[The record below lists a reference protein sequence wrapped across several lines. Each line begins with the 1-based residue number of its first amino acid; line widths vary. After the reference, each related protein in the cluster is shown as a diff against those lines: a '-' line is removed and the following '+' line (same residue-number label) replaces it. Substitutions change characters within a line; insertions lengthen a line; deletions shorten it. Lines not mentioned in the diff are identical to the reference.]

1 MQFPKNTL
9 RLADDFGRLQENI
22 NLVHEELI
30 KPNGI
35 YIEDL
40 YQLKGIRTVK
50 ELDQEYDNFI
60 DDMNDEGAKI
70 IDHYHLEFR
79 GGHNSSDALWLTS
92 KEFSDLDVSM
102 DTPKDEFTNA
112 IANYYLES
120 ITKYA
125 KDIKAFDET
134 NLLNILRELLTE
146 FEGQEDGTA
155 LAEAKIESI
164 REDIENTIINL
175 KMLYTAA
182 KNISACYEE
191 LRNLDRR
198 SAGLFMKHLSKVFG
212 PKYVEARETCME
224 VASQR
229 NLRFNAKD
237 DFYEALEADGQ
248 DDLSYKLQLI
258 DSVLADGRLAFS
270 QYLTRQYNIRAD
282 TPCVFERNAS
292 TPYISFDEMKEALD
306 AALAWLSAK
315 PIGEVEH

>member
-40 YQLKGIRTVK
+40 YQLKGIETVK
-50 ELDQEYDNFI
+50 ELEHEYDNFL
-60 DDMNDEGAKI
+60 DDMNDDGGEI
-70 IDHYHLEFR
+70 IRSYHLEFR

-237 DFYEALEADGQ
+237 DFYEALEANGQ

-282 TPCVFERNAS
+282 ATCVFERNAS

-306 AALAWLSAK
+306 AALAWLSAR

>member
-30 KPNGI
+30 KSNGI

-40 YQLKGIRTVK
+40 YQLKGIETVK
-50 ELDQEYDNFI
+50 ELDQEYDNFL
-60 DDMNDEGAKI
+60 DDMNDDGGEI
-70 IDHYHLEFR
+70 IRSYHLEFR

-102 DTPKDEFTNA
+102 DTSKDEFTNA

-120 ITKYA
+120 IAKYA

-182 KNISACYEE
+182 QNISKCYEE

-212 PKYVEARETCME
+212 AKYVEVRETCME

-229 NLRFNAKD
+229 NLRFNTKD
-237 DFYEALEADGQ
+237 EFYEALDADGQ

-282 TPCVFERNAS
+282 APCVFERNAS
-292 TPYISFDEMKEALD
+292 TPYISFDEMQEALN

>member
-40 YQLKGIRTVK
+40 YQLKGIETVK
-50 ELDQEYDNFI
+50 ELEHEYDNFL
-60 DDMNDEGAKI
+60 DDMNDDGGEI
-70 IDHYHLEFR
+70 IRSYHLEFR

-182 KNISACYEE
+182 QNISKCYEE

-212 PKYVEARETCME
+212 AKYVEARETCME

-229 NLRFNAKD
+229 NLRFNTKD
-237 DFYEALEADGQ
+237 EFYEALEADGQ

-282 TPCVFERNAS
+282 APCVFERNAS
-292 TPYISFDEMKEALD
+292 TSYTSFDEMKEALD

>member
-22 NLVHEELI
+22 NLVHEELV
-30 KPNGI
+30 KSNGV

-40 YQLKGIRTVK
+40 YQLKGIETVK
-50 ELDQEYDNFI
+50 ELDQEYDNFL
-60 DDMNDEGAKI
+60 DDMNDDGGEI
-70 IDHYHLEFR
+70 IRSYHLEFR

-212 PKYVEARETCME
+212 AKYVEARETCME

-229 NLRFNAKD
+229 NLRFNTKD
-237 DFYEALEADGQ
+237 EFYEALEADGQ

-270 QYLTRQYNIRAD
+270 QYLTHQYNIRAD
-282 TPCVFERNAS
+282 APCVFERNAS
-292 TPYISFDEMKEALD
+292 TPYTSFDEMKEALD

>member
-22 NLVHEELI
+22 NLVHEELV
-30 KPNGI
+30 KSNDV

-40 YQLKGIRTVK
+40 YKLKGIETVK

-60 DDMNDEGAKI
+60 DDMNDEGAEI
-70 IDHYHLEFR
+70 IDRYHLTMT
-79 GGHNSSDALWLTS
+79 GGSSSSDALELTS
-92 KEFSDLDVSM
+92 KEFSDLHVSM
-102 DTPKDEFTNA
+102 STPKDEFTNA

-146 FEGQEDGTA
+146 FEGQEDGTS

-164 REDIENTIINL
+164 REDIENAILNL
-175 KMLYTAA
+175 KMLYTAS

-212 PKYVEARETCME
+212 AKYVEARETCME

-229 NLRFNAKD
+229 NLRFNTKD
-237 DFYEALEADGQ
+237 EFYEALEADGQ

-282 TPCVFERNAS
+282 APCVFERNAS
-292 TPYISFDEMKEALD
+292 TPYTSFDEMKEALD

>member
-40 YQLKGIRTVK
+40 YQLKGIETVK
-50 ELDQEYDNFI
+50 ELDQEYDNFL
-60 DDMNDEGAKI
+60 DDMNDDGGEI
-70 IDHYHLEFR
+70 IRSYHLEFR

-146 FEGQEDGTA
+146 FESQEDGTS
-155 LAEAKIESI
+155 LAEVKIESI
-164 REDIENTIINL
+164 RKDIENTIINL

-182 KNISACYEE
+182 QNISKCYEE

-212 PKYVEARETCME
+212 AKYVEARETCME

-229 NLRFNAKD
+229 NLRFNTKD
-237 DFYEALEADGQ
+237 EFYEALEADGQ

-282 TPCVFERNAS
+282 APCVFERNAS

>member
-40 YQLKGIRTVK
+40 YQLKGIETVK
-50 ELDQEYDNFI
+50 ELEHEYDNFL
-60 DDMNDEGAKI
+60 DDMNDDGGEI
-70 IDHYHLEFR
+70 IRSYHLEFR

-282 TPCVFERNAS
+282 APCVFERNAS

-306 AALAWLSAK
+306 AALAWLSAR

>member
-40 YQLKGIRTVK
+40 YQLKGIKTVK
-50 ELDQEYDNFI
+50 ELEHEYDNFL
-60 DDMNDEGAKI
+60 DDMNDDGGEI
-70 IDHYHLEFR
+70 IRSYHLEFR

-146 FEGQEDGTA
+146 FEGQEDGTT

-282 TPCVFERNAS
+282 APCVFERNAS

-306 AALAWLSAK
+306 AALAWLSSK

>member
-22 NLVHEELI
+22 NLVHEELV
-30 KPNGI
+30 KSNGV

-40 YQLKGIRTVK
+40 YQLKGIETVK

-60 DDMNDEGAKI
+60 DDMNDDGGEI
-70 IDHYHLEFR
+70 IRSYHLEYR

-102 DTPKDEFTNA
+102 TTSKDEFTNA

-146 FEGQEDGTA
+146 FEGQEDGTS

-164 REDIENTIINL
+164 REDIENAILNL

-229 NLRFNAKD
+229 NLRFNTKD

-282 TPCVFERNAS
+282 APCVFERNAS

-306 AALAWLSAK
+306 AALAWLSAR

>member
-40 YQLKGIRTVK
+40 YQLKGIETVK
-50 ELDQEYDNFI
+50 ELEHEYDNFL
-60 DDMNDEGAKI
+60 DDMNDDGGEI
-70 IDHYHLEFR
+70 IRSYHLEFR

-229 NLRFNAKD
+229 NLRFNTKD
-237 DFYEALEADGQ
+237 EFYEALEADGQ

-282 TPCVFERNAS
+282 APCVFERNAS

-315 PIGEVEH
+315 PIGEVER

>member
-40 YQLKGIRTVK
+40 YQLKGIETVK
-50 ELDQEYDNFI
+50 ELEHEYDNFL
-60 DDMNDEGAKI
+60 DDMNDDGGEI
-70 IDHYHLEFR
+70 IRSYHLEFR

-212 PKYVEARETCME
+212 AKYVEVRETCME

-229 NLRFNAKD
+229 NLRFNTKD
-237 DFYEALEADGQ
+237 EFYEALEADGQ

-282 TPCVFERNAS
+282 APCVFERNAS

-306 AALAWLSAK
+306 AALAWLSAR

>member
-22 NLVHEELI
+22 NLVHKELI

-60 DDMNDEGAKI
+60 DDMNDEGAEI

-102 DTPKDEFTNA
+102 TTSKDEFTNA

-248 DDLSYKLQLI
+248 DGLSYKLQLI

-315 PIGEVEH
+315 PIGEVER

>member
-22 NLVHEELI
+22 NLVHEELV
-30 KPNGI
+30 KSNGV

-40 YQLKGIRTVK
+40 YQLKGIKTVK
-50 ELDQEYDNFI
+50 ELDQEYDNFL
-60 DDMNDEGAKI
+60 DDMNDDGGEI
-70 IDHYHLEFR
+70 IRSYHLEFR

-164 REDIENTIINL
+164 REDIENTIVNL

-282 TPCVFERNAS
+282 APCVFERNAS

-306 AALAWLSAK
+306 AALAWLSAR
-315 PIGEVEH
+315 PIGKVEH

>member
-40 YQLKGIRTVK
+40 YQLKGIETVK
-50 ELDQEYDNFI
+50 ELEHEYDNFL
-60 DDMNDEGAKI
+60 DDMNDDGGEI
-70 IDHYHLEFR
+70 IRSYHLEFR

-270 QYLTRQYNIRAD
+270 QYLTRQYDIRAD
-282 TPCVFERNAS
+282 APCVFERNAS

-306 AALAWLSAK
+306 AALAWLSAR

>member
-22 NLVHEELI
+22 NLVHAELI

-40 YQLKGIRTVK
+40 YQLKGIETVK
-50 ELDQEYDNFI
+50 ELDQEYDNFL
-60 DDMNDEGAKI
+60 DDMNDDGGEI
-70 IDHYHLEFR
+70 IRSYHLEFR

-102 DTPKDEFTNA
+102 DTSKDEFTNA

-120 ITKYA
+120 IAKYA

-155 LAEAKIESI
+155 LAEVKIESI
-164 REDIENTIINL
+164 RKDIENTIINL

-212 PKYVEARETCME
+212 AKYVEVRETCME

-229 NLRFNAKD
+229 NLRFNTKD
-237 DFYEALEADGQ
+237 EFYEALEADGQ

-282 TPCVFERNAS
+282 APCVFERNAS

-306 AALAWLSAK
+306 AALVWLSAK

>member
-22 NLVHEELI
+22 NLVYKELVTS
-30 KPNGI
+30 NGA

-40 YQLKGIRTVK
+40 YELKGIETVK
-50 ELDQEYDNFI
+50 ELEQEYLNFI
-60 DDMNDEGAKI
+60 EDMNDEGAEI
-70 IDHYHLEFR
+70 IHNYHLEFR
-79 GGHNSSDALWLTS
+79 GGSSPSDALWLTS
-92 KEFSDLDVSM
+92 KEFSDLDTYPGM
-102 DTPKDEFTNA
+102 TKEEFTNA

-125 KDIKAFDET
+125 KDINSFNET

-164 REDIENTIINL
+164 RENIENTILNL

-182 KNISACYEE
+182 KNISACYTD

-212 PKYVEARETCME
+212 AKYVEARETCME

-229 NLRFNAKD
+229 NLRFNTKD

-282 TPCVFERNAS
+282 APCVFERNAS

-306 AALAWLSAK
+306 AALAWLSAR
-315 PIGEVEH
+315 PIGEVER

>member
-40 YQLKGIRTVK
+40 YQLKGIETVK
-50 ELDQEYDNFI
+50 ELEHEYDNFL
-60 DDMNDEGAKI
+60 DDMNDDGGEI
-70 IDHYHLEFR
+70 IRSYHLEFR

-182 KNISACYEE
+182 QNISKCYEE

-212 PKYVEARETCME
+212 AKYVEVRETCME

-229 NLRFNAKD
+229 NLRFNTKD
-237 DFYEALEADGQ
+237 EFYEALEADGQ

-282 TPCVFERNAS
+282 ATCVFERNAS

>member
-22 NLVHEELI
+22 NLVHKELI

-40 YQLKGIRTVK
+40 YQLKGIETVK
-50 ELDQEYDNFI
+50 ELDQEYDNFL
-60 DDMNDEGAKI
+60 DDMNDDGGEI
-70 IDHYHLEFR
+70 IRSYHLEFR

-102 DTPKDEFTNA
+102 DTPKDEFTTA

-125 KDIKAFDET
+125 KDIRAFDET

-212 PKYVEARETCME
+212 AKYVEVRETCME

-229 NLRFNAKD
+229 NLRFNTKD

>member
-40 YQLKGIRTVK
+40 YQLKGIETVK
-50 ELDQEYDNFI
+50 ELEHEYDNFL
-60 DDMNDEGAKI
+60 DDMNDDGGEI
-70 IDHYHLEFR
+70 IRSYHLEFR

-182 KNISACYEE
+182 QNISKCYEE

-212 PKYVEARETCME
+212 AKYVEARETCME

-229 NLRFNAKD
+229 NLRFNTKD
-237 DFYEALEADGQ
+237 EFYEVLEADGQ

-282 TPCVFERNAS
+282 APCVFERNAS

-306 AALAWLSAK
+306 AALAWLSAR

>member
-60 DDMNDEGAKI
+60 DDMNDEGAEI

-102 DTPKDEFTNA
+102 TTSKDEFTNA

-182 KNISACYEE
+182 QNISKCYEE

-212 PKYVEARETCME
+212 AKYVEARETCME

-229 NLRFNAKD
+229 NLRFNTKD
-237 DFYEALEADGQ
+237 EFYEALEADGQ

-282 TPCVFERNAS
+282 APCVFERNAS

-306 AALAWLSAK
+306 AALAWLSAR

>member
-40 YQLKGIRTVK
+40 YQLKGIETVK
-50 ELDQEYDNFI
+50 ELEHEYDNFL
-60 DDMNDEGAKI
+60 DDMNDDGGEI
-70 IDHYHLEFR
+70 IRSYHLEFR

-306 AALAWLSAK
+306 AALAWLSAR

>member
-40 YQLKGIRTVK
+40 CQLKGIETVK
-50 ELDQEYDNFI
+50 ELEHEYDNFL
-60 DDMNDEGAKI
+60 DDMNDDCGEI
-70 IDHYHLEFR
+70 IRSYHLEFR

-155 LAEAKIESI
+155 LAEVKIESI
-164 REDIENTIINL
+164 RKDIENTIINL

-212 PKYVEARETCME
+212 AKYVEVRETCME

-229 NLRFNAKD
+229 NLRFNTKD
-237 DFYEALEADGQ
+237 EFYEALEADGQ

-282 TPCVFERNAS
+282 APCVFERNAS

>member
-40 YQLKGIRTVK
+40 YQLKGIETVK
-50 ELDQEYDNFI
+50 ELDQEYDNFL
-60 DDMNDEGAKI
+60 DDMNDDGGEI
-70 IDHYHLEFR
+70 IRSYHLEFR

-92 KEFSDLDVSM
+92 KEFSDLDVAM

-182 KNISACYEE
+182 QNISKCYEE

-212 PKYVEARETCME
+212 AKYVEARETCME

-282 TPCVFERNAS
+282 APCVFERNAS

>member
-40 YQLKGIRTVK
+40 YQLKGIETVK
-50 ELDQEYDNFI
+50 ELEHEYDNFL
-60 DDMNDEGAKI
+60 DDMNDDGGEI
-70 IDHYHLEFR
+70 IRSYHLEFR

-282 TPCVFERNAS
+282 TPCVFERNTS

-306 AALAWLSAK
+306 AALAWLSAR

>member
-40 YQLKGIRTVK
+40 YQLKGIETVK
-50 ELDQEYDNFI
+50 ELEHEYDNFL
-60 DDMNDEGAKI
+60 DDMNDDGGEI
-70 IDHYHLEFR
+70 IRSYHLEFR

-182 KNISACYEE
+182 QNISKCYEE

-212 PKYVEARETCME
+212 AKYVEARETCME

-229 NLRFNAKD
+229 NLRFNTKD
-237 DFYEALEADGQ
+237 EFYEALEADGQ

-282 TPCVFERNAS
+282 APCVFERNAS

>member
-22 NLVHEELI
+22 NLVHEEFV
-30 KPNGI
+30 KSNDV

-40 YQLKGIRTVK
+40 YQLKGIETVK

-60 DDMNDEGAKI
+60 DDMNDEGAEI
-70 IDHYHLEFR
+70 IDRYHLTMI
-79 GGHNSSDALWLTS
+79 GGSSSSDALELTS

-306 AALAWLSAK
+306 AALAWLSAR

>member
-22 NLVHEELI
+22 NLVHEEFV
-30 KPNGI
+30 KSNDV

-40 YQLKGIRTVK
+40 YQLKGIETVK

-60 DDMNDEGAKI
+60 DDMNDEGAEI
-70 IDHYHLEFR
+70 IDRYHLTMI
-79 GGHNSSDALWLTS
+79 GGSSSSDALELTS
-92 KEFSDLDVSM
+92 KEFSDLHVSM
-102 DTPKDEFTNA
+102 STPKDEFTNA

-155 LAEAKIESI
+155 LAEVKIESI
-164 REDIENTIINL
+164 RKDIENTIINL

-212 PKYVEARETCME
+212 AKYVEVRETCME

-229 NLRFNAKD
+229 NLRFNTKD

-282 TPCVFERNAS
+282 APCVFERNAS

>member
-40 YQLKGIRTVK
+40 YQLKGIETVK
-50 ELDQEYDNFI
+50 ELEHAYDNFL
-60 DDMNDEGAKI
+60 DDMNDDGGEI
-70 IDHYHLEFR
+70 IRSYHLEFR

-155 LAEAKIESI
+155 LAEVKIESI
-164 REDIENTIINL
+164 RKDIENTIINL

-212 PKYVEARETCME
+212 AKYVEVRETCME

-229 NLRFNAKD
+229 NLRFNTKD
-237 DFYEALEADGQ
+237 EFYEALEADGQ

-282 TPCVFERNAS
+282 APCVFERNAS

-315 PIGEVEH
+315 PIGEVER

>member
-40 YQLKGIRTVK
+40 YQLKGIETVK
-50 ELDQEYDNFI
+50 ELDQEYDNFL
-60 DDMNDEGAKI
+60 DDMNDDGGEI
-70 IDHYHLEFR
+70 IRSYHLEFR

-102 DTPKDEFTNA
+102 DTSKDEFTNA

-146 FEGQEDGTA
+146 FEGQEDGTS

-164 REDIENTIINL
+164 REDIENAILNL

-212 PKYVEARETCME
+212 AKYVEARETCME

-229 NLRFNAKD
+229 NLRFNTKD
-237 DFYEALEADGQ
+237 EFYEALEADGQ

-282 TPCVFERNAS
+282 APCAFERNAS
-292 TPYISFDEMKEALD
+292 TPYTSFDEMKEALD

>member
-35 YIEDL
+35 CIEDL
-40 YQLKGIRTVK
+40 YQLKGIETVK
-50 ELDQEYDNFI
+50 ELDQEYDNFL
-60 DDMNDEGAKI
+60 DDMNDEGAEI
-70 IDHYHLEFR
+70 IHNYHLEFR

-102 DTPKDEFTNA
+102 TTSKDEFTNA

-182 KNISACYEE
+182 QNISKCYEE
-191 LRNLDRR
+191 LRNLARR

-212 PKYVEARETCME
+212 AKYVEARETCME

-229 NLRFNAKD
+229 NLRFNTKD
-237 DFYEALEADGQ
+237 EFYEALEADGQ

-282 TPCVFERNAS
+282 APCVFEHNAS

-306 AALAWLSAK
+306 AALAWLSTK

>member
-22 NLVHEELI
+22 NLVHEELV
-30 KPNGI
+30 KSNGV

-40 YQLKGIRTVK
+40 YQLKGIETVK

-60 DDMNDEGAKI
+60 DDMNDDGGEI
-70 IDHYHLEFR
+70 IRSYHLEFR

-155 LAEAKIESI
+155 LAEVKIESI
-164 REDIENTIINL
+164 RKDIENTIINL

-182 KNISACYEE
+182 QNISKCYEE

-212 PKYVEARETCME
+212 AKYVEARETCME

-229 NLRFNAKD
+229 NLRFNTKD
-237 DFYEALEADGQ
+237 EFYEALEADGQ

-282 TPCVFERNAS
+282 APCVFERNAS
-292 TPYISFDEMKEALD
+292 TPYTSFDEMKEALD

>member
-22 NLVHEELI
+22 NLVHEELT

-40 YQLKGIRTVK
+40 YQLKGIETVK
-50 ELDQEYDNFI
+50 ELEHEYDNFL
-60 DDMNDEGAKI
+60 DDMNDDGGEI
-70 IDHYHLEFR
+70 IRSYHLEFR

-229 NLRFNAKD
+229 NLRFNTKD
-237 DFYEALEADGQ
+237 EFYEALEADGQ

-282 TPCVFERNAS
+282 APCVFERNAS

-315 PIGEVEH
+315 PIGEVER

>member
-22 NLVHEELI
+22 NLVHEELV
-30 KPNGI
+30 KSNDV

-40 YQLKGIRTVK
+40 YQLKGIETVK

-60 DDMNDEGAKI
+60 DDMNDEGAEI
-70 IDHYHLEFR
+70 IDRYHLTMI
-79 GGHNSSDALWLTS
+79 GGSSSSDALELTS
-92 KEFSDLDVSM
+92 KEFSDLHVSM
-102 DTPKDEFTNA
+102 STPKDEFTNA

-182 KNISACYEE
+182 QNISKCYEE

-212 PKYVEARETCME
+212 AKYVEARETCME

-229 NLRFNAKD
+229 NLRFNTKD
-237 DFYEALEADGQ
+237 EFYEALEADGQ

-282 TPCVFERNAS
+282 APCVFERNAS
-292 TPYISFDEMKEALD
+292 TPYTAFDEMKEALD

>member
-40 YQLKGIRTVK
+40 YQLKGIETVK
-50 ELDQEYDNFI
+50 ELEHEYDNFL
-60 DDMNDEGAKI
+60 DDMNDDGGEI
-70 IDHYHLEFR
+70 IRSYHLEFR

-134 NLLNILRELLTE
+134 NLLTILRELLTE

-164 REDIENTIINL
+164 LEDIENTIINL

-182 KNISACYEE
+182 KNISKCYEE

-212 PKYVEARETCME
+212 AKYVEARETCME

-282 TPCVFERNAS
+282 VPCVFERNAS

-306 AALAWLSAK
+306 AALVWLSAK

>member
-22 NLVHEELI
+22 NLVHEEFV
-30 KPNGI
+30 KSNDVH
-35 YIEDL
+35 IEDL
-40 YQLKGIRTVK
+40 YQLKGIETVK
-50 ELDQEYDNFI
+50 ELEQEYDSFI
-60 DDMNDEGAKI
+60 DDMNDEGAEI
-70 IDHYHLEFR
+70 IDRYHLTMV
-79 GGHNSSDALWLTS
+79 GGSSVSDALELTS
-92 KEFSDLDVSM
+92 KEFLDLNVYL

-182 KNISACYEE
+182 QNISKCYEE

-212 PKYVEARETCME
+212 AKYVEARETCME

-229 NLRFNAKD
+229 NLRFNTKD
-237 DFYEALEADGQ
+237 EFYEALEADGQ

-282 TPCVFERNAS
+282 APCVFERNAS
-292 TPYISFDEMKEALD
+292 TPYTSFDEMKEALD

>member
-40 YQLKGIRTVK
+40 YQLKGIETVK
-50 ELDQEYDNFI
+50 ELEHEYDNFL
-60 DDMNDEGAKI
+60 DDMNDDGGEI
-70 IDHYHLEFR
+70 IRSYHLEFR

-125 KDIKAFDET
+125 KGIKAFDET

-282 TPCVFERNAS
+282 APCVFERNAS

-306 AALAWLSAK
+306 AALAWLSAR

>member
-22 NLVHEELI
+22 NLVHEEFV
-30 KPNGI
+30 KSNDV

-40 YQLKGIRTVK
+40 YQLKGIETVK
-50 ELDQEYDNFI
+50 ELEQEYDNFI
-60 DDMNDEGAKI
+60 DDMNDEGAEI
-70 IDHYHLEFR
+70 IDRYHLTMI
-79 GGHNSSDALWLTS
+79 GGSSSSDALELTS
-92 KEFSDLDVSM
+92 KEFLDLNVYL

-164 REDIENTIINL
+164 REDIENTILNL
-175 KMLYTAA
+175 KMLHTAA

-212 PKYVEARETCME
+212 AKYVEARETCME

-229 NLRFNAKD
+229 NLRFNTKD
-237 DFYEALEADGQ
+237 EFYEALEADGQ

-282 TPCVFERNAS
+282 APCVFERNAS

>member
-40 YQLKGIRTVK
+40 YQLKGIETVK
-50 ELDQEYDNFI
+50 ELEHEYDNFL
-60 DDMNDEGAKI
+60 DDMNDDGGEI
-70 IDHYHLEFR
+70 IRSYHLEFR

-92 KEFSDLDVSM
+92 KEFSDLDISM

-182 KNISACYEE
+182 QNISKCYEE

-212 PKYVEARETCME
+212 AKYVEARETCME

-229 NLRFNAKD
+229 NLRFNTKD
-237 DFYEALEADGQ
+237 EFYEALEADGQ

-282 TPCVFERNAS
+282 APCVFERNAS